1 MDLFQKCSNFTLARE
16 AQRQGYYPYFQPIS
30 ESADTEVVI
39 HGRRIIMVGSNNYLG
54 LTHHPKVVEAAQAA
68 ISRYGSGCTGSRFLN
83 GTLDLH
89 EQLEERLAR
98 FMRTEAALVFSTGY
112 QTNLGTIAGL
122 VGRDDVVI
130 TDKLDHASIV
140 DGCHMAFGEWM
151 RFKHNDLEDL
161 RKTLEKID
169 GEGGRLIV
177 VDGVFSMEGD
187 IAPLPQIVKL
197 AKEFDC
203 RLMVDDAHSI
213 GVLGA
218 RGAGTAE
225 HFGLEK
231 EVDIVM
237 GTFSKSFAS
246 IGGFIAGPELVIHYL
261 KHNSRPL
268 IFSASMPPA
277 SVATVL
283 AALEIIE
290 NEPDRRARLWAN
302 ARRMLKEFRSLGFD
316 TGVTETPI
324 IPVIV
329 GNNELTFRFWKRL
342 FEEGVFTN
350 PVVSPAVPENA
361 SRLRTS
367 YMATHTDAHL
377 DFVLEK
383 FRKVGREAGLIG

>member
-1 MDLFQKCSNFTLARE
+1 M
-16 AQRQGYYPYFQPIS
+16 
-30 ESADTEVVI
+30 
-39 HGRRIIMVGSNNYLG
+39 
-54 LTHHPKVVEAAQAA
+54 EAAQAA
-68 ISRYGSGCTGSRFLN
+68 VTRYGSGCTGSRFLN

-89 EQLEERLAR
+89 ERLEERLAT
-98 FMRTEAALVFSTGY
+98 FMNKEAALVFSTGY
-112 QTNLGTIAGL
+112 QTNLGTIATL

-140 DGCHMAFGEWM
+140 DGCHLGFGEWL

-169 GEGGRLIV
+169 SDGGRLVV

-187 IAPLPQIVKL
+187 IAPLPDLVPL
-197 AKEFDC
+197 CREFGC
-203 RLMVDDAHSI
+203 RLMVDDAHSV
-213 GVLGA
+213 GVLGK

-225 HFGLEK
+225 HFGLEA
-231 EVDIVM
+231 EVDLIM

-246 IGGFIAGPELVIHYL
+246 IGGFIAGPEPVIHYL
-261 KHNSRPL
+261 KHNARPL

-283 AALEIIE
+283 AALDIVET
-290 NEPDRRARLWAN
+290 EPERRARLWEN
-302 ARRMLKEFRSLGFD
+302 ARRMQREFKALGFD

-324 IPVIV
+324 VPVIV
-329 GNNELTFRFWKRL
+329 GSNQKTFLLWKRL
-342 FEEGVFTN
+342 FEEGIFTN

-367 YMATHTDAHL
+367 YMATHTDGHL
-377 DFVLEK
+377 DMVLDR
-383 FRKVGREAGLIG
+383 FRKVGREFGII